1 MKRNR
6 PDGFY
11 AAFDLGTFA
20 VKAVVIERR
29 QARDRLF
36 VVEEESLR
44 PVAEFP
50 GESEYRDYQIQA
62 LRTIAARLPLKDCV
76 EVAALFNSRELQVKI
91 AELPAQIHR
100 DQIDGVLWFEARK
113 LLSPNF
119 KQEPFILGYRILRDS
134 PPTALITCVP
144 QSLLVRFTD
153 LYEAANIK
161 LTGAYSEVFAS
172 FALREAQEAGARP
185 TLAFANI
192 GHSSTHLT
200 IFAAGE
206 LKFYRHI
213 PAGMNE
219 IPALAESQDLD
230 VYFQKIRFS
239 FDYFRAVSK
248 LGQIDEIRFI
258 GGGPGRGEFLG
269 HAREYFAPTQTGPL
283 DISSRLDVATV
294 LSPGTASM
302 GPNEAATRLLP
313 YLPSIGTLLAHL
325 DADGASNDLFGRLL
339 EGRRAAAIGRLTGQV
354 PLFGGIIG
362 LLLIVLAM
370 LSVRSGLSAQL
381 EEIQRKAAIEHST
394 VDSLRMK
401 QAGMRSAADA
411 TANTMTQAEKAALM
425 PLMLPHHPPAEL
437 LLRIT
442 QARPEGV
449 LLRRIRIMS
458 QIDTLEE
465 DEADASAAET
475 SEAGTASETAE
486 SQAAPVLHAAPLH
499 VAQTG
504 QDETNE
510 ELRGRILEVRGLCKT
525 PESLADFSAALVR
538 KGALKRV
545 SYVKCRF
552 NGKSAD
558 SSTFVLKGELP

>member
-36 VVEEESLR
+36 AVEEESLR
-44 PVAEFP
+44 PLSEFP
-50 GESEYRDYQIQA
+50 GESEYRDHQIQA
-62 LRTIAARLPLKDCV
+62 LRAIAARLPLKECV

-119 KQEPFILGYRILRDS
+119 KQEPFILGYRLLRDT

-144 QSLLVRFTD
+144 QSLLIRFTD
-153 LYEAANIK
+153 LYEAAEIK
-161 LTGAYSEVFAS
+161 LTGVYSEVFAS
-172 FALREAQEAGARP
+172 FALRESQEVGARP
-185 TLAFANI
+185 TLAFANV
-192 GHSSTHLT
+192 GYSSTHLT

-213 PAGMNE
+213 PAGTNE
-219 IPALAESQDLD
+219 IPAMAESQDLD

-258 GGGPGRGEFLG
+258 GGGPGSGDFLG
-269 HAREYFAPTQTGPL
+269 HAREYFAPTKTGPL
-283 DISSRLDVATV
+283 DISARLDVATV

-325 DADGASNDLFGRLL
+325 DADGASNDLLGRLL
-339 EGRRAAAIGRLTGQV
+339 ERRREAAISRLTSQV
-354 PLFGGIIG
+354 PLFGGVVG
-362 LLLIVLAM
+362 LLVILLAM
-370 LSVRSGLSAQL
+370 LSLRSGLSTQL
-381 EEIQRKAAIEHST
+381 EEVRRKAVIERST
-394 VDSLRMK
+394 VDSLRIK
-401 QAGMRSAADA
+401 QAGTRSAANA
-411 TANTMTQAEKAALM
+411 TSNMMTPAEKTALR
-425 PLMLPHHPPAEL
+425 PLLKPHHPPAEL
-437 LLRIT
+437 LADIAQT
-442 QARPEGV
+442 RPEGV
-449 LLRRIRIMS
+449 LLRSIRIMS
-458 QIDTLEE
+458 QFDTGEE
-465 DEADASAAET
+465 DEADEAAT
-475 SEAGTASETAE
+475 EAGEPGTASEATGNTFAPPPQ
-486 SQAAPVLHAAPLH
+486 SVPLRAA
-499 VAQTG
+499 QSG
-504 QDETNE
+504 QNETNE
-510 ELRGRILEVRGLCKT
+510 ELRGRVLEIRGLCKT

-538 KGALKRV
+538 KGALQRLNG
-545 SYVKCRF
+545 VKCRF
-552 NGKSAD
+552 DGKSTD
-558 SSTFVLKGELP
+558 GSPFTLKGELP